1 MQYALKRQCTKAAR
15 VICEW
20 SQKCGSLVAIKK
32 QQQQQKKK
40 NLENNLY

>member
-1 MQYALKRQCTKAAR
+1 MQCTKAAR

-20 SQKCGSLVAIKK
+20 SQKCGSLVAVKK
-32 QQQQQKKK
+32 QKQKKK